1 MQRKMQLTN
10 MQYFAKIS
18 LIQGHFAYILETNHQ
33 WDFSLSVSLQDFI
46 WTFNK
51 VKVHTDEIFIKKPI
65 RSQPYFSILWQSVF
79 GKKLKNTGTF
89 FWDTRYIHVT
99 MDSTVWT

>member
-51 VKVHTDEIFIKKPI
+51 VKVNTDVIFIQKPI
-65 RSQPYFSILWQSVF
+65 RSQPYFSISWLSVF

-89 FWDTRYIHVT
+89 FWDTR
-99 MDSTVWT
+99 